1 MEPLLGELS
10 LTNFKAFG
18 AKVQSAPMS
27 KITLI
32 YGPNSGGKSSIIQAL
47 LLLKQSGRD
56 QPASSSI
63 IPRGD
68 FVDLAGFR
76 SMVHKHDIEREIGI
90 NLSMNTRYLSFIGA
104 VQVDMSFVDVE
115 DLPTLNHVRYR
126 MTHENTPPVDIRLVN
141 TLQPGSSV
149 DDNQA
154 PVVRNFRWAESDVK
168 SSIRSYIDFA
178 CRSAIRIDRYRRV
191 DSGIEED
198 GGRVDVESIVP
209 SDELL
214 TNLNAATFQSGFYPH
229 FLPLFIDI
237 GGDNNVAKVNLTD
250 GSKHEIEFV
259 QHNFRVGLHEIA
271 QSVMILTQ
279 EISYLGSL
287 LDEPRRYYSG
297 AIGDYASVG
306 MRGEHTFDML
316 ARSPTLQSRVNY
328 WMSQFGIPYRLGIL
342 RDVSIADYAG
352 AGAIN
357 IVTLVDE
364 RTQTTLTPADVG
376 FGISQ
381 ILPVIVEGLAGTS
394 DIICVDQPEVHLHPK
409 LQAEIAELMI
419 ATRDHEHNGCKIH
432 RHDCCSD
439 GSPCGAIAKQWIV
452 ETHSELLVRRIQSHI
467 AEKNLTAEE
476 VSVLYVNPT
485 EEGSEIIKLEM
496 DEGGEFIEDWPA
508 GFFDESTAEILRM
521 LRSQRAWQLDSI
533 SISRQLEMT
542 SINCVT
548 KKALLTKWL
557 ETKNWSRCRNFFSFG
572 NVMAYFVREA
582 FRCFNWPTK

>member
-18 AKVQSAPMS
+18 AEVQSAPMS

-32 YGPNSGGKSSIIQAL
+32 YGPNSGGKSSLIQTL

-56 QPASSSI
+56 QPASSLI
-63 IPRGD
+63 NPRGD

-76 SMVHKHDIEREIGI
+76 SMVHQHDIEREIGI
-90 NLSMNTRYLSFIGA
+90 NLSMNTRNYPFLGM
-104 VQVDMSFVDVE
+104 VQSLDTVQIDMSFVDVE

-126 MTHENTPPVDIRLVN
+126 VTHENTPPVDIRLVN
-141 TLQPGSSV
+141 TLQPGYSV

-154 PVVRNFRWAESDVK
+154 PVLPTFRWAESDVK
-168 SSIRSYIDFA
+168 SSVRSYIDFA
-178 CRSAIRIDRYRRV
+178 CRNAIRYDQYRRL
-191 DSGIEED
+191 DRGMEED
-198 GGRVDVESIVP
+198 GRQVDVESIVP

-214 TNLNAATFQSGFYPH
+214 TNLNAATFQIGFYPY
-229 FLPLFIDI
+229 FLPCFIDI
-237 GGDNNVAKVNLTD
+237 HGDNNVAKVNLTD
-250 GSKHEIEFV
+250 GSEREIEFS
-259 QHNFRVGLHEIA
+259 QHNFMVGLQDIA
-271 QSVMILTQ
+271 RWVGVLTQ

-287 LDEPRRYYSG
+287 LEEPRRYYSG

-316 ARSPTLQSRVNY
+316 ARNPTLQSRVNY
-328 WMSQFGIPYRLGIL
+328 WMSQFGIPYRLGII
-342 RDVSIADYAG
+342 RDVSIGDYAG
-352 AGAIN
+352 AGSIN

-364 RTQTTLTPADVG
+364 RNATSLTLADVG

-419 ATRDHEHNGCKIH
+419 ATRVHDHGSCKIH
-432 RHDCCSD
+432 RHDCCAD
-439 GSPCGAIAKQWIV
+439 GSPCDAIAKQWIV

-485 EEGSEIIKLEM
+485 EEGSEIIKLEI
-496 DEGGEFIEDWPA
+496 DDGGEFIEDWPA

-521 LRSQRAWQLDSI
+521 LRSQRHGS
-533 SISRQLEMT
+533 
-542 SINCVT
+542 
-548 KKALLTKWL
+548 
-557 ETKNWSRCRNFFSFG
+557 
-572 NVMAYFVREA
+572 
-582 FRCFNWPTK
+582 